1 MYRKS
6 IYIIILILCLPLITN
21 AEGTYFSVKIN
32 PNIQQ
37 ARIGMNMG
45 NIHPFVGL
53 DYLSVGAKVNIETT
67 IEYGYGYGYNYEF
80 DVNAEVEAKASL
92 IMPTIGAKYYLSQ
105 ATVKPYLVG
114 SYIKSFPS
122 IDMDMTM
129 TMDDESETES
139 LLGDDEKDFIKELM
153 SFWGFNVGFGAEWAI
168 NEHFSLGGEYGIRF
182 IYISGEY
189 EGEGLGLLGD
199 LGGLLGV
206 GMIDLGDEMKT
217 EVTGNLRSSHAAV
230 VLNFYF

>member
-67 IEYGYGYGYNYEF
+67 IEYGYYPYYTVDIE
-80 DVNAEVEAKASL
+80 AEVEAKASL
-92 IMPTIGAKYYLSQ
+92 IMPTIGLKYYLSQ

-122 IDMDMTM
+122 IDLDATL
-129 TMDDESETES
+129 DGDTES
-139 LLGDDEKDFIKELM
+139 LIGDDEKDFIKELM
-153 SFWGFNVGFGAEWAI
+153 SFWGFNIGFGTEWAI

-182 IYISGEY
+182 IFISGEY
-189 EGEGLGLLGD
+189 EGEGMGLLGS
-199 LGGLLGV
+199 LGGLLGG
-206 GMIDLGDEMKT
+206 GMIDLGDELKT